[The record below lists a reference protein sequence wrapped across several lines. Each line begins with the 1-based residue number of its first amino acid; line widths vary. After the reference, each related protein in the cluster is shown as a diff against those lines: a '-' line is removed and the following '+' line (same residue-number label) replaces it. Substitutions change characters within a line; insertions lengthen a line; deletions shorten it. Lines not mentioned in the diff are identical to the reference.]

1 MKNFTQ
7 EWNGQMKLN
16 VNNLGRF
23 DLCLEI
29 GCFEGRT
36 SNFIVEN
43 LLSEKGKLLCVDPLL
58 DQYVFDNSEL
68 NDTENFFEGQYE
80 KFINNT
86 KDYLGHKIILYRDIS
101 SNVLNKLKENF
112 SGKISFI
119 YIDGDHRPESVY
131 LDGLYSFELCSSGG
145 YILFDD
151 YKWKDTHIG
160 IDKFLLEKK
169 GLYEEVLRNEQI
181 MIKKL

>member
-1 MKNFTQ
+1 MKNYTQ
-7 EWNGQMKLN
+7 EWNGNMKLN
-16 VNNLGRF
+16 VSNLGKF

-43 LLSEKGKLLCVDPLL
+43 LLSENGTLLCVDPLL
-58 DQYVFDNSEL
+58 DKYVSDDSEL
-68 NDTENFFEGQYE
+68 NSTESFFEGQYE

-86 KDYLGHKIILYRDIS
+86 KDYLGHKIKLYRDIS
-101 SNVLNKLKENF
+101 SNALKELKKKF

-119 YIDGDHRPESVY
+119 YVDGDHRPESVY
-131 LDGLYSFELCSSGG
+131 LDGLDSFDLCSIGG

-160 IDKFLLEKK
+160 IDKFLSEKN
-169 GLYEEVLRNEQI
+169 GQYEEVIRNEQI